1 MVSSSSWGLDSHERR
16 MRLSLNLWKIIFVL
30 RCYVGRIMV
39 LEKGPTKLKEAYLDT
54 NTYLQT
60 TSMLGQI

>member
-1 MVSSSSWGLDSHERR
+1 
-16 MRLSLNLWKIIFVL
+16 
-30 RCYVGRIMV
+30 MV